1 MRLTFKLLNPED
13 VIRVLEWGRKRLRG
27 KERRGEIER
36 ERGWRSKERNQWEG
50 LSDCVLRETVTQN
63 DSAGLLFERLPACQ
77 FRCNIFIDTLL
88 AATWQAGRSS
98 TFTFH
103 TRSSGLVKQVPLA
116 NFGGSLPFFPPS
128 SAAKGSMQGWQC
140 LFTWPRKSSWCNCAH
155 IQNSQVI
162 FDFIVELYTARGCTM
177 YCISY
182 LLHDLL
188 LF

>member
-1 MRLTFKLLNPED
+1 MWKG
-13 VIRVLEWGRKRLRG
+13 GR
-27 KERRGEIER
+27 EGEEA
-36 ERGWRSKERNQWEG
+36 EERNQWEG
-50 LSDCVLRETVTQN
+50 LSDCVLRETVKQN

-77 FRCNIFIDTLL
+77 FRCNIFIDTPF

-116 NFGGSLPFFPPS
+116 NFGGSLSFFPVLLL
-128 SAAKGSMQGWQC
+128 KDTQC
-140 LFTWPRKSSWCNCAH
+140 LFTWPRKSCWYNRTYSEFTE
-155 IQNSQVI
+155 VI
-162 FDFIVELYTARGCTM
+162 FDFIMELYTVCGCTM

-182 LLHDLL
+182 LLHGLL